1 MTPEQEERLVA
12 ALELI
17 AIKMLYQNIYGI
29 PAQPQV
35 PHSYPQ
41 PHPIYSTPWSPTFC
55 GEVVEINTAAA
66 LTK

>member
-17 AIKMLYQNIYGI
+17 AIKMPYQNIYGI
-29 PAQPQV
+29 LAQPLS
-35 PHSYPQ
+35 PPQ
-41 PHPIYSTPWSPTFC
+41 PLYPMPWSPTFC